1 MALFKLHDMEEEKV
15 DPAFCVARGKFV
27 RGKEIE
33 VGQIVYPE
41 GTEVKTHAVSSE
53 QIFTIMEGKAVMRVG
68 GDEKTVSPGEAVL
81 IRPETEYS
89 IHVLERLEVLRFQD
103 LGPSPAAKKEGGPAF
118 FKWAEMKSD
127 FITPMYSTGRGPV
140 VSGERIEVAYMFYPA
155 GGGGKPHS
163 HPNEQI
169 QVTLKGKSRSR
180 IGGDEQERG
189 PGDVVLMPP
198 NTEHSGQTLE
208 DMTVVNCK
216 NIVPGWSVYHAR
228 WEKKDA

>member
-1 MALFKLHDMEEEKV
+1 MALFKLGDIKEERFE
-15 DPAFCVARGKFV
+15 PGFGEARGRFI

-33 VGQIVYPE
+33 IGQIVYPA
-41 GTEVKTHAVSSE
+41 GTEVKTHALPHE

-68 GDEKTVSPGEAVL
+68 AEEKAVSPGEAVL
-81 IRPETEYS
+81 IRPETQFS
-89 IHVLERLEVLRFQD
+89 IRVQEKLEVYRFQD
-103 LGPSPAAKKEGGPAF
+103 VGEGPAASRMGGPAF
-118 FKWAEMKSD
+118 FKWAEMKED
-127 FITPMYSTGRGPV
+127 FITPAYSTGRGSV
-140 VSGERIEVAYMFYPA
+140 VSGERIEVALMFYPA

-180 IGGDEQERG
+180 IGGEEQVRE

-208 DMTVVNCK
+208 DMTVINCK

-228 WEKKDA
+228 WEK

>member
-1 MALFKLHDMEEEKV
+1 MAVTNWNELQEEPLE
-15 DPAFCVARGKFV
+15 PEYSEARGKFI
-27 RGKEIE
+27 RGKDIE
-33 VGQIVYPE
+33 VGQITYPA
-41 GTEVKTHAVSSE
+41 GTEVKPHAVANE
-53 QIFTIMEGKAVMRVG
+53 QIFTVMDGKAAIRVAG
-68 GDEKTVSPGEAVL
+68 EEKTVSSGEAVL
-81 IRPETEYS
+81 VRPETEFS
-89 IHVLERLEVLRFQD
+89 MRIQEKLDVLRFCD
-103 LGPSPAAKKEGGPAF
+103 VGAGPAARKEGGQAF

-127 FITPMYSTGRGPV
+127 FITPVYSTGRGPV

-169 QVTLKGKSRSR
+169 QVTLKGKSRST
-180 IGGDEQERG
+180 IGGDPRVRG

-198 NTEHSGQTLE
+198 NVEHSGQTLE

-228 WEKKDA
+228 WEK

>member
-1 MALFKLHDMEEEKV
+1 MALFKLKDMQEERVE
-15 DPAFCVARGKFV
+15 PEFCEARGKFV

-33 VGQIVYPE
+33 VGQIFYPV
-41 GTEVKTHAVSSE
+41 GTEMKAHALPNE
-53 QIFTIMEGKAVMRVG
+53 QIFTVMEGKAAVRVG
-68 GDEKTVSPGEAVL
+68 GEEKTVFPGEVVL
-81 IRPETEYS
+81 IRPETEFS
-89 IHVLERLEVLRFQD
+89 IRVVERLEVLRFQD
-103 LGPSPAAKKEGGPAF
+103 VGAGPAAKKEGGQAF

-127 FITPMYSTGRGPV
+127 FITPMYSTGWGPV

-155 GGGGKPHS
+155 AGGGKPHS

-169 QVTLKGKSRSR
+169 QVTLKGQSRSR
-180 IGGDEQERG
+180 IGGDEQVRG
-189 PGDVVLMPP
+189 PGDVVFMPP

-228 WEKKDA
+228 WEK

>member
-1 MALFKLHDMEEEKV
+1 MAVISWSEVPEEPVE
-15 DPAFCVARGKFV
+15 PQFCDARGKFI

-33 VGQIVYPE
+33 VGQVSYAA
-41 GTEVKTHAVSSE
+41 GKEVKPHTLPNE
-53 QIFTIMEGKAVMRVG
+53 QILTIMDGKAVMRVG
-68 GDEKTVSPGEAVL
+68 GEEKTVSSGEAVL
-81 IRPETEYS
+81 VRPETEFS
-89 IHVLERLEVLRFQD
+89 IRVLERLDVLRFQD
-103 LGPSPAAKKEGGPAF
+103 VGSGPPAKKEGGPSF

-127 FITPMYSTGRGPV
+127 FITPSYSTGRGPV

-169 QVTLKGKSRSR
+169 QVTLKGKSRST
-180 IGGDEQERG
+180 IGGEPRVRG

-198 NTEHSGQTLE
+198 NVEHSGQTLE

-216 NIVPGWSVYHAR
+216 NIVPGWSVFHAR
-228 WEKKDA
+228 WEK

>member
-1 MALFKLHDMEEEKV
+1 MALFKLRDVKEERFE
-15 DPAFCVARGKFV
+15 PEFGEAGGKFI

-33 VGQIVYPE
+33 IGQIVYPA
-41 GTEVKTHAVSSE
+41 GTEVKAHALPNE
-53 QIFTIMEGKAVMRVG
+53 QIFTIVEGKAAMRVG
-68 GDEKTVSPGEAVL
+68 GEEKTVSSGEAVL
-81 IRPETEYS
+81 IRPETEFS
-89 IHVLERLEVLRFQD
+89 IRVLEKLEVYRFQD
-103 LGPSPAAKKEGGPAF
+103 LGAGPPAKKEGGQAF

-127 FITPMYSTGRGPV
+127 FITPKYSTGQGSV
-140 VSGERIEVAYMFYPA
+140 VSGERIEVALMFYPA

-180 IGGDEQERG
+180 IGGDEQVRN

-228 WEKKDA
+228 WEK

>member
-1 MALFKLHDMEEEKV
+1 MALFKLGNVQEERVE
-15 DPAFCVARGKFV
+15 PEFCVARGKFV

-33 VGQIVYPE
+33 VGQIVYP
-41 GTEVKTHAVSSE
+41 GRTEVKAHALPNE

-68 GDEKTVSPGEAVL
+68 KEEKTVSSGEAVL
-81 IRPETEYS
+81 VRPETEFS
-89 IHVLERLEVLRFQD
+89 IRILEKLEVFR
-103 LGPSPAAKKEGGPAF
+103 
-118 FKWAEMKSD
+118 
-127 FITPMYSTGRGPV
+127 YSTGQGPV
-140 VSGERIEVAYMFYPA
+140 VTGERIEVAYMFYPA

-180 IGGDEQERG
+180 IGGEENVRV

-228 WEKKDA
+228 WEK

>member
-1 MALFKLHDMEEEKV
+1 MAVTNWSEVQEERVE
-15 DPAFCVARGKFV
+15 PQFCEAKGKFI

-33 VGQIVYPE
+33 VGQITYPA
-41 GTEVKTHAVSSE
+41 GTDVKAHALPNE
-53 QIFTIMEGKAVMRVG
+53 QIFTIMEGKAAMRVSG
-68 GDEKTVSPGEAVL
+68 EEKTVSSGEAILV
-81 IRPETEYS
+81 RPETEFS
-89 IHVLERLEVLRFQD
+89 IRVLEKLEVLRFQD
-103 LGPSPAAKKEGGPAF
+103 VGAGPAAKKEGGPAF

-127 FITPMYSTGRGPV
+127 FITPSYSTGQGPV

-169 QVTLKGKSRSR
+169 QVTLKGKSRST
-180 IGGDEQERG
+180 IGGEARVRG
-189 PGDVVLMPP
+189 PGDIVFMPS

-228 WEKKDA
+228 WEK